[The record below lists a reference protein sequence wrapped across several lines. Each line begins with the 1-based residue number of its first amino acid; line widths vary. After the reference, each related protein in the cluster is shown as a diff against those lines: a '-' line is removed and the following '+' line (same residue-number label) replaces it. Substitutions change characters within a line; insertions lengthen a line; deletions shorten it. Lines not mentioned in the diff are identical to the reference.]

1 MRILFT
7 TWAWPSHYYPL
18 VPLAWACRAAGHDV
32 RVISQPALGPVITR
46 SGLPAVTTGRDLPLL
61 SSESMRGFEYLLSIP
76 GISLEWEDL
85 RQHGPATV
93 ALYVEMAESMTA
105 DVISYARSWRPGLIV
120 HDPTTYAGPLAAATL
135 GVPAVRH
142 VWGIDYPS
150 LSSEFEPEALAGL
163 LRRFGLGEVGT
174 LGDATVDPCPPS
186 LQRARPVRTLAMR
199 YVPYNGPGA
208 APGWLLEPPARPRVC
223 VTWGTSTTRICG
235 AGRFGVPQ
243 VLDALAGLDVDV
255 VAAISAPER
264 ELLADRPGVRVVSD
278 LPLHLVMDSC
288 DLVIAQGGGGTLM
301 TAACAGVPQLL
312 LPLLTDQ
319 LYNSRRLAASGAGIM
334 LTGAATGDIREAAGA
349 LLGDPRYRRA
359 AAGLRDEARAQ
370 PAAGEVVRA
379 LERLTA

>member
-1 MRILFT
+1 VRVLFT

-32 RVISQPALGPVITR
+32 RVISQPALAPVITR
-46 SGLPAVTTGRDLPLL
+46 SGLPAVTTGRDLPLM
-61 SSESMRGFEYLLSIP
+61 SSESMRGFGYLLSIP
-76 GISLEWEDL
+76 GVSLEWADL
-85 RQHGPATV
+85 RRHGPATV
-93 ALYVEMAESMTA
+93 ALYVEMAESMTG
-105 DVISYARSWRPGLIV
+105 DVISYARSWRPDLIV

-135 GVPAVRH
+135 GVPSVRH

-150 LSSEFEPEALAGL
+150 LTREFEPEALAGL
-163 LRRFGLGEVGT
+163 RRRLGLGAVET
-174 LGDATVDPCPPS
+174 LGDVTVDPCPPS
-186 LQRARPVRTLAMR
+186 LQLDRPVRTLAMR

-208 APGWLLEPPARPRVC
+208 AASWLLEPPAKPRVC

-235 AGRFGVPQ
+235 AGKFGVPP

-255 VAAISAPER
+255 VAAVSAPER

-278 LPLHLVMDSC
+278 LPLHLVLGSC
-288 DLVIAQGGGGTLM
+288 DLVVAQGGGGTLM
-301 TAACAGVPQLL
+301 TAARAGVPQLL

-319 LYNSRRLAASGAGIM
+319 LYNSRRLAGSGAGIM
-334 LTGAATGDIREAAGA
+334 LTGAATGDIRAAA
-349 LLGDPRYRRA
+349 ESLLGERRYRRA
-359 AAGLRDEARAQ
+359 AAGLRAEMHAQ